1 MKLIVVCL
9 SFISTLTVFSQK
21 RFHEFRSRMPSVDEY
36 SAFENTSM
44 PSVELDFLSVGLEGY
59 EKVLQYGIVEN
70 TRSRNKK
77 AYERSEVLMECAKII
92 HENMKHKH
100 FKEVKQITSYEKKLY
115 LILPASTTKFK
126 IVKAFAFNLPV
137 LKSPINFYRD
147 IKSEVDP
154 YHLYIGQR
162 PTVKERA
169 SSDYNLKPL
178 ERFTPDEFVK
188 KINRIFKS
196 KKIEKLIRPGYAKY
210 VGYSIRVN
218 PKTIN
223 KSIVPELEVIVIFG
237 IQQMQKVKK

>member
-1 MKLIVVCL
+1 MRIIVFSIFLIA
-9 SFISTLTVFSQK
+9 IQTVLSQK
-21 RFHEFRSRMPSVDEY
+21 RFHEFRSRMPSIDEY
-36 SAFENTSM
+36 AAFENSTI
-44 PSVELDFLSVGLEGY
+44 PSVDLDYLNVGLDGY

-70 TRSRNKK
+70 TRTRNKK
-77 AYERSEVLMECAKII
+77 AYERSEALMECAKII

-154 YHLYIGQR
+154 YHLYIGKR
-162 PTVKERA
+162 PSVKERA
-169 SSDYNLKPL
+169 SSDYNPKPL
-178 ERFTPDEFVK
+178 ERFTPEEFVK

-210 VGYSIRVN
+210 VGYSIRIN

-223 KSIVPELEVIVIFG
+223 KSIAPELEVIVIFG

>member
-1 MKLIVVCL
+1 MRLIVFSIFL
-9 SFISTLTVFSQK
+9 IAIQTVFSQK
-21 RFHEFRSRMPSVDEY
+21 RYQEFRSRMPSVDEY

-44 PSVELDFLSVGLEGY
+44 PSVELDYLSAGLEGY

-70 TRSRNKK
+70 TRTRNKK
-77 AYERSEVLMECAKII
+77 AYERSEALMECAKII

-100 FKEVKQITSYEKKLY
+100 FKEVKQISSYEKKLN

-126 IVKAFAFNLPV
+126 IVRAFAFNLPV
-137 LKSPINFYRD
+137 LKRPFNFYRD

-154 YHLYIGQR
+154 YHLYIGAR

-169 SSDYNLKPL
+169 SSDYNPKPL
-178 ERFTPDEFVK
+178 ERFTSEEFVK

-223 KSIVPELEVIVIFG
+223 KSIIPELEVIVIFG
-237 IQQMQKVKK
+237 IQQMQKVKR

>member
-1 MKLIVVCL
+1 MKRLVTCIFLLLIT
-9 SFISTLTVFSQK
+9 SIFGQKKFIEY
-21 RFHEFRSRMPSVDEY
+21 RHRMPSVDEY
-36 SAFENTSM
+36 TSFEHTTL
-44 PSVELDFLSVGLEGY
+44 PSVELDYLNSGLDSY
-59 EKVLQYGIVEN
+59 ENVLQYGIVEN

-77 AYERSEVLMECAKII
+77 SYERSEALMECAKII

-115 LILPASTTKFK
+115 LLLPASTTKFK

-137 LKSPINFYRD
+137 LKSPMNFYRD

-154 YHLYIGQR
+154 YHLYIGSR

-169 SSDYNLKPL
+169 ASEYNPKPL
-178 ERFTPDEFVK
+178 ERFKPEELLH
-188 KINRIFKS
+188 KINRVFKS

-223 KSIVPELEVIVIFG
+223 KSIIPELEVIVVFG
-237 IQQMQKVKK
+237 VQQMQKVKK

>member
-1 MKLIVVCL
+1 M
-9 SFISTLTVFSQK
+9 K
-21 RFHEFRSRMPSVDEY
+21 RFVTSLFLLVFTFSLGQKKFIEYRHRMPSTDEY
-36 SAFENTSM
+36 TSFENTSL
-44 PSVELDFLSVGLEGY
+44 PSVELDYLSAGLEGY

-70 TRSRNKK
+70 TRTRNKK
-77 AYERSEVLMECAKII
+77 AYERSEALMECAKII

-115 LILPASTTKFK
+115 LLLPASTTKFK

-137 LKSPINFYRD
+137 LKNSLNFYRD
-147 IKSEVDP
+147 IKSDIDP
-154 YHLYIGQR
+154 YHLYIGAR

-169 SSDYNLKPL
+169 SSDYNPKPL
-178 ERFTPDEFVK
+178 ERFKPEEFLH
-188 KINRIFKS
+188 KINRVFKS

-210 VGYSIRVN
+210 VGYSIRIN

-223 KSIVPELEVIVIFG
+223 KSIIPELEVIVIFG